1 MSKISKLL
9 NNPKLFFKDM
19 ILNLIRKKYN
29 IEENLPNVLCGYPI
43 VLHTGEQGE
52 NALSHISMWYLYF
65 KKSEVNFIIIVRCPK
80 ALKLVQDRYP
90 EVSMVYL
97 KDKKEV
103 DIFFN
108 TFSSIKACFYPSNTG
123 NNFHLFYQ
131 THIKHIFIG
140 HGDSDKSSSAHK
152 FFRAYDENWVAGE
165 AHIDRML
172 NAGFNLNGL
181 KHLKTGRPNL
191 LGILKKSKLDWRDRF
206 EGRINLLYL
215 PTWEGTYKEQDY
227 SSLGM
232 VLQNIKKLQDYSSF
246 QKINISVKLHP
257 FSGKKEKRFLKLEY
271 LLSKEKKIRVISKYD
286 SLHKY
291 IINSNMFICDI
302 SAVVSEC
309 LAVNAP
315 IFLYIPKDK
324 NIKIAQ
330 SNMPYEEYCY
340 IFSSPEELSELV
352 YRVVSGDD
360 FLWQNRLKAQK
371 YIINTEDTLKETF
384 IKQLQ
389 KISEDNSV

>member
-1 MSKISKLL
+1 
-9 NNPKLFFKDM
+9 
-19 ILNLIRKKYN
+19 
-29 IEENLPNVLCGYPI
+29 
-43 VLHTGEQGE
+43 
-52 NALSHISMWYLYF
+52 
-65 KKSEVNFIIIVRCPK
+65 IVRCLE
-80 ALKLVQDRYP
+80 ALKLIQDRYP
-90 EVSMVYL
+90 EASAVYL
-97 KDKKEV
+97 KDKKEADV
-103 DIFFN
+103 FFN

-152 FFRAYDENWVAGE
+152 FFRVYDENWVAGE
-165 AHIDRML
+165 AHIDRIL

-181 KHLKTGRPNL
+181 KHLKIGRPNL
-191 LGILKKSKLDWRDRF
+191 LDVLKKSKLDWRDRF

-227 SSLGM
+227 SSLDM
-232 VLQNIKKLQDYSSF
+232 ALQNINKLQNNSNF
-246 QKINISVKLHP
+246 QKINISIKLHP
-257 FSGKKEKRFLKLEY
+257 FSGKKEKRFLNLEHS
-271 LLSKEKKIRVISKYD
+271 LSKEKEIRVISKYD

-291 IINSNMFICDI
+291 IIKSNMFVCDI

-324 NIKIAQ
+324 NIKIAK
-330 SNMPYEEYCY
+330 SNMSYEEYCY
-340 IFSSPEELSELV
+340 IFSSPEELSKLV
-352 YRVVSGDD
+352 CRVISGDD
-360 FLWQNRLKAQK
+360 FLWQNRLKARK

-389 KISEDNSV
+389 KISEDSSV

>member
-1 MSKISKLL
+1 
-9 NNPKLFFKDM
+9 
-19 ILNLIRKKYN
+19 
-29 IEENLPNVLCGYPI
+29 
-43 VLHTGEQGE
+43 
-52 NALSHISMWYLYF
+52 
-65 KKSEVNFIIIVRCPK
+65 
-80 ALKLVQDRYP
+80 
-90 EVSMVYL
+90 
-97 KDKKEV
+97 
-103 DIFFN
+103 
-108 TFSSIKACFYPSNTG
+108 
-123 NNFHLFYQ
+123 
-131 THIKHIFIG
+131 
-140 HGDSDKSSSAHK
+140 
-152 FFRAYDENWVAGE
+152 
-165 AHIDRML
+165 
-172 NAGFNLNGL
+172 
-181 KHLKTGRPNL
+181 
-191 LGILKKSKLDWRDRF
+191 
-206 EGRINLLYL
+206 
-215 PTWEGTYKEQDY
+215 
-227 SSLGM
+227 
-232 VLQNIKKLQDYSSF
+232 
-246 QKINISVKLHP
+246 
-257 FSGKKEKRFLKLEY
+257 
-271 LLSKEKKIRVISKYD
+271 KEKKIRVISKYD

-389 KISEDNSV
+389 EISEDNSV

>member
-1 MSKISKLL
+1 
-9 NNPKLFFKDM
+9 
-19 ILNLIRKKYN
+19 
-29 IEENLPNVLCGYPI
+29 
-43 VLHTGEQGE
+43 
-52 NALSHISMWYLYF
+52 
-65 KKSEVNFIIIVRCPK
+65 
-80 ALKLVQDRYP
+80 
-90 EVSMVYL
+90 
-97 KDKKEV
+97 
-103 DIFFN
+103 
-108 TFSSIKACFYPSNTG
+108 
-123 NNFHLFYQ
+123 
-131 THIKHIFIG
+131 
-140 HGDSDKSSSAHK
+140 
-152 FFRAYDENWVAGE
+152 
-165 AHIDRML
+165 ML

-315 IFLYIPKDK
+315 IFLYIPKD
-324 NIKIAQ
+324 
-330 SNMPYEEYCY
+330 
-340 IFSSPEELSELV
+340 
-352 YRVVSGDD
+352 
-360 FLWQNRLKAQK
+360 
-371 YIINTEDTLKETF
+371 
-384 IKQLQ
+384 
-389 KISEDNSV
+389 